1 MRQSSY
7 LCALGLCTLLAC
19 AGSGPEPASPG
30 AATEP
35 APASDAPAP
44 EAAGHGLQYP
54 PAPRHDTVDQ
64 LHGVPVADPYR
75 WLEDPAHAGVGAWV
89 DAQDRLARA
98 TLARQPRRDALAE
111 RFRELYYLET
121 VSTPHQ
127 RAGRYFYTRRQP
139 DEEKSIL
146 YWKEG
151 KDGAEQVLVDPN
163 VLSQGKNVTLRG
175 WSVSWDGKKLAYK
188 LSENNADEATL
199 HVRSIDTGEDSKID
213 VIPGAKYAD
222 ASWTPD
228 NAGFY
233 YTWLP
238 ADPGIPVADRP
249 GQTELRYH
257 ALGTDPAQDPL
268 VFPATRDPRTFL
280 HGDITRDGRWL
291 VLVIQHGW
299 HRTDVYVK
307 DMQRKQRAPRNPPGD
322 AADMTTAERVAFHA
336 TQRGFVPL
344 AVGKDAVFR
353 VDWWQGRFFV
363 HTNHEASNYRVLT
376 VAAGRGPRHLDM
388 ARWREIVPESDAT
401 LSNVQ
406 IIGNHLVLSYV
417 RNAASEVEIRDLD
430 GKLVRKLALPGIGST
445 RGLAGN
451 PGKDEAYFAFSSF
464 TTPDQI
470 YETSIRDGQT
480 SLWAELDVPVDTSDM
495 VVEQVWYPSKDG
507 TRVSMFLVH
516 RKDMVRDG
524 KNPVLLYGYGG
535 FDISLMPSFSALAAV
550 WLEQGGI
557 YAVANLRGGGEY
569 GEDWHRA
576 GMLLDKQNVF
586 DDFIAAAEHLIGEG
600 YTNPDELAIYGR
612 SNGGLLVGAAM
623 TQRPDLYRAVV
634 CGVPLLDMVRYHL
647 FGSGKTWIPEY
658 GSADDPAQFQALHA
672 YSPYHRVEQ
681 GTAYP
686 ALLMLAADGDDR
698 VDPLHARK
706 FTAAVQWA
714 TASEDRPVIMR
725 VERGAGHG
733 GADRVAQTVEQYAD
747 LVAFLLWQLRM

>member
-1 MRQSSY
+1 M
-7 LCALGLCTLLAC
+7 LVAC
-19 AGSGPEPASPG
+19 AGSGPEPARPADP
-30 AATEP
+30 AATTP
-35 APASDAPAP
+35 TPTAPA
-44 EAAGHGLQYP
+44 EQHLQYP
-54 PAPRHDTVDQ
+54 PAPRQDTVDEI
-64 LHGVPVADPYR
+64 HGVAVADPYR
-75 WLEDPAHAGVGAWV
+75 WLENPAGADVAAWV
-89 DAQDRLARA
+89 DAQDRLART

-111 RFRELYYLET
+111 RFRQLHYLET
-121 VSTPHQ
+121 VSAPHH
-127 RAGRYFYTRRQP
+127 RAGRYFYTRRHP
-139 DEEKSIL
+139 DKEKAIL
-146 YWKEG
+146 YWKQG

-163 VLSQGKNVTLRG
+163 VLSKGRNITLRG

-199 HVRSIDTGEDSKID
+199 YVREIETGEDSKID
-213 VIPGAKYAD
+213 VISGAKYAD

-228 NAGFY
+228 DEGFY

-238 ADPGIPVADRP
+238 SDPSIAVADRP
-249 GQTELRYH
+249 GQSELRYH

-280 HGDITRDGRWL
+280 RGDITRDGRWL

-307 DMQRKQRAPRNPPGD
+307 DMQRKQRAPRKAPGQTETKTKD
-322 AADMTTAERVAFHA
+322 ETAGMTTAERVAFHA
-336 TQRGFVPL
+336 AQRGFVPL
-344 AVGKDAVFR
+344 AAGLDAVFR
-353 VDWWQGRFFV
+353 VDWWKGRFFV

-376 VAAGRGPRHLDM
+376 VDPRRMAM
-388 ARWREIVPESDAT
+388 ARWREVVPESDAT
-401 LSNVQ
+401 LSHVQ
-406 IIGNHLVLSYV
+406 IIGNHLVLSYM
-417 RNAASEVEIRDLD
+417 RNAASEIEIRDLD
-430 GKLVRKLALPGIGST
+430 GKLVRKLALPGIGSAS
-445 RGLAGN
+445 GMLGN
-451 PGKDEAYFAFSSF
+451 PDDDEAYFAFSSF
-464 TTPDQI
+464 TTPDQV
-470 YETSIRDGQT
+470 YETSIRDGKT
-480 SLWAELDVPVDTSDM
+480 SLWAQLDVPVDTSNM

-507 TRVSMFLVH
+507 TRISMFLIH
-516 RKDMVRDG
+516 RKDIARDG

-535 FDISLMPSFSALAAV
+535 FDISLTPSFSSLAAV

-557 YAVANLRGGGEY
+557 YAVTNLRGGGEY
-569 GEDWHRA
+569 GKDWHRA

-586 DDFIAAAEHLIGEG
+586 DDFVAAAEHLIGEG
-600 YTNPDELAIYGR
+600 YTSPDKLAIYGR

-658 GSADDPAQFQALHA
+658 GSAEDPAQFQALHA
-672 YSPYHRVEQ
+672 YSPYHRVAQ

-686 ALLMLAADGDDR
+686 AMLMLAADGDDR

-714 TASEDRPVIMR
+714 AAGQERPVIMR